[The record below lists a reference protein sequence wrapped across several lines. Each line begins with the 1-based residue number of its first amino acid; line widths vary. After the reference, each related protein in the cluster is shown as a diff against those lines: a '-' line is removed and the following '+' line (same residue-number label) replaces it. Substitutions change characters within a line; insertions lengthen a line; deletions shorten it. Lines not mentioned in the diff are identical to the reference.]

1 MSSISRVFGL
11 SGSGM
16 DIDKMVSDLMK
27 VQRLKQDRIKQNKTR
42 TDWQRSDYRDMNNAL
57 RALRDNVFTMKLQG
71 TYQVKKAASSNE
83 NIVKVSAT
91 GAAVAGA
98 NTIRVTALASNARL
112 NSVSD
117 VAFTAGGANLNS
129 QLDLTAPGTVVF
141 KVNGSEDISI
151 DTGTDTID
159 SFVSKIN
166 ASKMADGTGAGVT
179 AFYDKGLNR
188 MFISSSATGADAKV
202 DFDLVSGSDEL
213 FTKLNLGADPFAAV
227 TGANAAFE
235 LNGMTLSKGSNQFTI
250 AGVNYILNGVQGV
263 TDNPVNISVSRDTD
277 AVFNSIKSFVDLYNT
292 TLDKVNNKISEE
304 RYRDYSPLTDD
315 QRSNLT
321 EDRQK
326 KWEEKAKSGLLRSD
340 TLLSGTIGKMRNV
353 SFSTV
358 SGVDSKYNSLS
369 AIGITT
375 GDYSEKGKLYI
386 DESKLKDA
394 IAANPEAIMDLFTR
408 KSDVSAEKGLGARL
422 YDNLTSGINQIINK
436 AGSENSYSTVDNSI
450 LGKKIADDDKK
461 ISKWDAKL
469 QNMEDNYYKQY
480 TVLETAINK
489 LNQQSSWLTLQL
501 GGTSQ

>member
-1 MSSISRVFGL
+1 
-11 SGSGM
+11 
-16 DIDKMVSDLMK
+16 
-27 VQRLKQDRIKQNKTR
+27 
-42 TDWQRSDYRDMNNAL
+42 
-57 RALRDNVFTMKLQG
+57 
-71 TYQVKKAASSNE
+71 
-83 NIVKVSAT
+83 
-91 GAAVAGA
+91 
-98 NTIRVTALASNARL
+98 
-112 NSVSD
+112 
-117 VAFTAGGANLNS
+117 
-129 QLDLTAPGTVVF
+129 
-141 KVNGSEDISI
+141 
-151 DTGTDTID
+151 
-159 SFVSKIN
+159 
-166 ASKMADGTGAGVT
+166 
-179 AFYDKGLNR
+179 
-188 MFISSSATGADAKV
+188 
-202 DFDLVSGSDEL
+202 
-213 FTKLNLGADPFAAV
+213 
-227 TGANAAFE
+227 
-235 LNGMTLSKGSNQFTI
+235 
-250 AGVNYILNGVQGV
+250 
-263 TDNPVNISVSRDTD
+263 
-277 AVFNSIKSFVDLYNT
+277 
-292 TLDKVNNKISEE
+292 
-304 RYRDYSPLTDD
+304 
-315 QRSNLT
+315 
-321 EDRQK
+321 
-326 KWEEKAKSGLLRSD
+326 
-340 TLLSGTIGKMRNV
+340 LSGTIGKMRNV